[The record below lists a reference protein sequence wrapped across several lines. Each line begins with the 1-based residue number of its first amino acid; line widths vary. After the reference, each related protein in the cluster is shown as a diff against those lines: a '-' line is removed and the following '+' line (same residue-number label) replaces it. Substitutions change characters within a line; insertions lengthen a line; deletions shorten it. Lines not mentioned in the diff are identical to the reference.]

1 MISFYLNG
9 KIQELTQLNPN
20 TTVLEYLRLYEGQMD
35 TKEGCGS
42 GDCGACTVMVQRLP
56 TTNQQSSDVENGGN
70 ESITSPFYTINA
82 CITLVS
88 LMDGHHV
95 MTAAYLADN
104 PEHHPDRALLHPAQ
118 QAIIRQFR

>member
-9 KIQELTQLNPN
+9 KRHELTQLNPN
-20 TTVLEYLRLYEGQMD
+20 TTVLEYLRLHAGQTD

-56 TTNQQSSDVENGGN
+56 NSGKQTHDAENDN
-70 ESITSPFYTINA
+70 KESVTPPFYTINS

-88 LMDGHHV
+88 LWLSASGFV
-95 MTAAYLADN
+95 C
-104 PEHHPDRALLHPAQ
+104 
-118 QAIIRQFR
+118 IRLFS